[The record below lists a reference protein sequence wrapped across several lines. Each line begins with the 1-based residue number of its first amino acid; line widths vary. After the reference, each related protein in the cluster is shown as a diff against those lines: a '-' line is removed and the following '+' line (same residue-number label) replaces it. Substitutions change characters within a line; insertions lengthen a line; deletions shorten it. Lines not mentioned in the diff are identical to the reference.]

1 MKFLS
6 LLLVSCLAISAQE
19 LNQSHLKKLSSAS
32 GWPTYNGDYSGRRHS
47 PLKQID
53 AKNVGSL
60 VNAWTYQATNYG
72 TPSFGNILKATPL
85 LVNGVLYV
93 TMPEN
98 VWAVDAHNGHEL
110 WHYKSPPTP
119 GFHIGHRG
127 VAMWGDWLYFET
139 PNCDLVSL
147 NAKDGKERWR
157 KPIAD
162 PKLEYF
168 CTMSPLV
175 IGNHIVAGVGGD
187 SLRPTRISTIARS

>member
-1 MKFLS
+1 ML
-6 LLLVSCLAISAQE
+6 CAQE
-19 LNQSHLKKLSSAS
+19 LNPALLNKLTGAA
-32 GWPTYNGDYSGRRHS
+32 WPTYNGDYSGQRHS

-53 AKNVGSL
+53 VKNVARLKS
-60 VNAWTYQATNYG
+60 AWTYKATDYG
-72 TPSFGNILKATPL
+72 AASFGSTFKATPL
-85 LVNGVLYV
+85 LVNGVLYE

-98 VWAVDAHNGHEL
+98 VWAVDARSGREI

-139 PNCDLVSL
+139 PDCNLVSL

-157 KPIAD
+157 QKIAD

-168 CTMSPLV
+168 CTMAPLV
-175 IGNHIVAGVGGD
+175 DRQPHCDGC
-187 SLRPTRISTIARS
+187 RRRFARSAGLSAIA